1 MENNILSLFD
11 EDNVPA
17 QPNNKKQGGK
27 KKASKKSQTTNNSLF
42 SFDAVETD
50 ENHTNAL
57 QETSPELL
65 SAANVADNV
74 TRITIQDENSNAI
87 TNETDTNAT
96 NDTNADH
103 TEIEAATADT
113 TPTETSDLF
122 TVVDEGA
129 LPIDT
134 HNDYDGIDIIVDVI
148 PTVVEAPIDPIVDEL
163 PTIAIDEI
171 GEVKIPDPIVTLP
184 EVTIDPIIDE
194 LPTIDVNEI
203 GTIKIEDPIAAIPA
217 TVTIDPIVD
226 ELPTIDISE
235 IDAVTTDTPNVSEN
249 EATTEPV
256 IETLPSEDNATAQP
270 QDETIQ
276 VVDQNTIDDI
286 KTVLKAAKRAPKN
299 PKAEPLK
306 QKQKISALHKA
317 LDEAAGQQQ
326 LFHSADSVKYES
338 LKFEIAEPEPP
349 VQSLPEWKLTKKY
362 YTIGEVAQLF
372 EVNTSHIRFW
382 TKEFNFKLRTNRK
395 GDRMYTP
402 IDIDKLRM
410 VHELV
415 KVKRHTLK
423 GAKDIINNKKINLA
437 KNITL
442 KDNLTVLKELLIN
455 IRASL

>member
-42 SFDAVETD
+42 SFDAEATD
-50 ENHTNAL
+50 DQHTTTL
-57 QETSPELL
+57 QETSSELL
-65 SAANVADNV
+65 SGANVADNAAS
-74 TRITIQDENSNAI
+74 ITDQEENSNAI
-87 TNETDTNAT
+87 TNE
-96 NDTNADH
+96 NDTNIANDAVAVEN
-103 TEIEAATADT
+103 TVASET
-113 TPTETSDLF
+113 TDLF
-122 TVVDEGA
+122 SVVDEGA

-134 HNDYDGIDIIVDVI
+134 HNDYDGIDIIVDSI
-148 PTVVEAPIDPIVDEL
+148 PTVVEAPIDPIIDEL

-171 GEVKIPDPIVTLP
+171 GEVKIPDLIVTIP
-184 EVTIDPIIDE
+184 EATIDPIIDE
-194 LPTIDVNEI
+194 LPTIHIDEI
-203 GTIKIEDPIAAIPA
+203 GEVKIPDPVVAIPEA
-217 TVTIDPIVD
+217 TIDPIVD
-226 ELPTIDISE
+226 ELPTIDINE
-235 IDAVTTDTPNVSEN
+235 IDEVKVDTPDAMPLDTTIEPIIEALPTTTIEQSAAVTDVT
-249 EATTEPV
+249 
-256 IETLPSEDNATAQP
+256 NA
-270 QDETIQ
+270 
-276 VVDQNTIDDI
+276 VDQNAIDEI
-286 KTVLKAAKRAPKN
+286 KTVLNAAKRAPKN
-299 PKAEPLK
+299 KKSEPLK
-306 QKQKISALHKA
+306 QKQKISAINKA
-317 LDEAAGQQQ
+317 IDEAAGQQQ